1 MGIQEQIKEIEAEM
15 ARTQKNK
22 ATEHHLGR
30 LKGKIAKLRAKL
42 IEESTK
48 KGPAGEGFD
57 VPRAGH
63 ARAALIGFPS
73 VGKSSFLNYV
83 TNTQSEAAAY
93 EFTTLTAI
101 PGNLIINDT
110 VVQILDLPG
119 IIEGAAQGV
128 GRGKEVISAARN
140 SDMILM
146 MVDAV
151 KADIMIEK
159 LTAELRSTGIRLNER
174 PADISYSLKKM
185 GGVKFNS
192 TVQLTHV
199 DERMVK
205 GILQDYKIHNAEI
218 VFREDATVDQ
228 FIDVVVGNRKYLP
241 CLYVINKIDNTTIEE
256 LDKLARRPDT
266 VVCSVKKGWN
276 LEFLGERIWDYLSL
290 TRIYTK
296 RKGGAADLA
305 EPVILR
311 TKYGRGRP
319 TIQSVCEHI
328 HRDMVRKFKYAKV
341 WGKSSKFC
349 PQPQTVGLGHVVA
362 DEDVV
367 EIVAST

>member
-30 LKGKIAKLRAKL
+30 LKAKIAKLRAKL

-48 KGPAGEGFD
+48 KGPAGSGFD

-83 TNTQSEAAAY
+83 TNTQSVAAAY

-101 PGNLIINDT
+101 PGNLIINET
-110 VVQILDLPG
+110 IVQVLDLPG

-151 KADIMIEK
+151 KADVMIDK
-159 LTAELRSTGIRLNER
+159 LTAELRSTGIRLNEI
-174 PADISYSLKKM
+174 PADISFSVKKM

-192 TVQLTHV
+192 TLPLTHC

-205 GILQDYKIHNAEI
+205 GILQEFKIHHAEV
-218 VFREDATVDQ
+218 VFREDATADQ
-228 FIDVVVGNRKYLP
+228 FTDIVVGNRRYLP
-241 CLYVINKIDNTTIEE
+241 CLYVINKIDNVSVSD

-276 LEFLGERIWDYLSL
+276 LEFLSDRIWDYLSL

-296 RKGGAADLA
+296 KKGGAVDLS

-311 TKYGRGRP
+311 PKYGRKP

-328 HRDMVRKFKYAKV
+328 HRDMVKKFKYARV
-341 WGKSSKFC
+341 WGKSSRFC
-349 PQPQTVGLGHVVA
+349 PKSQRVGLAHEIA
-362 DEDVV
+362 DQDVV
-367 EIVAST
+367 EIVAET